1 MKLTRR
7 NLLRGATA
15 SAVGMA
21 IPHASMAADAIKVGS
36 IIDTSGIFDL
46 YGKPM
51 DKAVTLAIEEINA
64 GGGLLGRQLEKV
76 PYDTQSDMALYTQY
90 AQRLSRKDL
99 SLIHISEPTRPY

>member
-7 NLLRGATA
+7 NLLKGATA

-64 GGGLLGRQLEKV
+64 SGGLLGRQLEKV
-76 PYDTQSDMALYTQY
+76 AYDTQSDMALYTCLLY
-90 AQRLSRKDL
+90 TSPSPRDATLSRMP
-99 SLIHISEPTRPY
+99 SSA